1 VAGSTLRVVA
11 PGAAEASCD
20 AGEVLI
26 SAMCTG
32 TFSGYPLRATA
43 TGASCVD
50 PGGQAQVTI
59 VCMPQQ

>member
-1 VAGSTLRVVA
+1 M
-11 PGAAEASCD
+11 
-20 AGEVLI
+20 I

-43 TGASCVD
+43 TGASCAD

-59 VCMPQQ
+59 VCMAQ